1 MFGKHYEARL
11 LEWQAFRNETLSN
24 SSDVIT
30 DVIELYQK
38 APKVSIHTDPYS
50 QQTWPGPW
58 ELILENKYCD
68 FCKILGICYTFPVS
82 GKFTDAQLAIYEV
95 VLEAESKAIAA
106 VSVNNNVMDAQII
119 SEKVVTQGLIDLG
132 ILKGSLDDLHAKGA
146 FKEFYRRDNVKRN
159 TNRQT

>member
-30 DVIELYQK
+30 DVVELYQK

-68 FCKILGICYTFPVS
+68 FCKILGICYTL
-82 GKFTDAQLAIYEV
+82 QLTESFKDSNFEIYIGIDRKNH
-95 VLEAESKAIAA
+95 ESYYLL
-106 VSVNNNVMDAQII
+106 SVNNNVIGFNDNYIHI
-119 SEKVVTQGLIDLG
+119 S
-132 ILKGSLDDLHAKGA
+132 SLPTSIAIERNYLMPELH
-146 FKEFYRRDNVKRN
+146 
-159 TNRQT
+159 

>member
-68 FCKILGICYTFPVS
+68 FCKILGICYTL
-82 GKFTDAQLAIYEV
+82 QLTESFKDSNFEIYIGIDRKNH
-95 VLEAESKAIAA
+95 ESYYLL
-106 VSVNNNVMDAQII
+106 SVNNNVIGFNDNYIHI
-119 SEKVVTQGLIDLG
+119 S
-132 ILKGSLDDLHAKGA
+132 SLPTSIAIERNYLMPELH
-146 FKEFYRRDNVKRN
+146 
-159 TNRQT
+159 

>member
-11 LEWQAFRNETLSN
+11 LEWQAFQNETLSN

-68 FCKILGICYTFPVS
+68 FCKILGICYTL
-82 GKFTDAQLAIYEV
+82 QLTESFKDSNFEIYIGIDRKNH
-95 VLEAESKAIAA
+95 ESYYLL
-106 VSVNNNVMDAQII
+106 SVNNNVIGFNDNYIHI
-119 SEKVVTQGLIDLG
+119 S
-132 ILKGSLDDLHAKGA
+132 SLPTSIAIERNYLMPELH
-146 FKEFYRRDNVKRN
+146 
-159 TNRQT
+159 

>member
-68 FCKILGICYTFPVS
+68 FCKILGICYTL
-82 GKFTDAQLAIYEV
+82 QLTESFKDSNFEIYIGIDRKNH
-95 VLEAESKAIAA
+95 ESYYLL
-106 VSVNNNVMDAQII
+106 SVNNNVIGFNDNYIHI
-119 SEKVVTQGLIDLG
+119 SSLPTSIAIERNYLMPGL
-132 ILKGSLDDLHAKGA
+132 H
-146 FKEFYRRDNVKRN
+146 
-159 TNRQT
+159 

>member
-68 FCKILGICYTFPVS
+68 FCKILGICYTL
-82 GKFTDAQLAIYEV
+82 QLTESFKDNNFEIYIGIDRKNH
-95 VLEAESKAIAA
+95 ESYYLL
-106 VSVNNNVMDAQII
+106 SVNNNVIGFNDNYIHI
-119 SEKVVTQGLIDLG
+119 S
-132 ILKGSLDDLHAKGA
+132 SLPTSIAIERNYLMPELH
-146 FKEFYRRDNVKRN
+146 
-159 TNRQT
+159 